1 MVLPG
6 PKVRAEQR
14 FLGSP
19 LFPNN
24 WPIREFVGNIS
35 LIWPNF
41 SADVTD
47 HVLVE
52 LMLMLANRGPFVAR
66 LTLFKPSLAT
76 ELIPKSLTM

>member
-1 MVLPG
+1 MFQPR

-14 FLGSP
+14 FLGNAV
-19 LFPNN
+19 FPDN
-24 WPIREFVGNIS
+24 WPIRDFVADIS

-52 LMLMLANRGPFVAR
+52 LMLIRANFGPFAASWAISKR
-66 LTLFKPSLAT
+66 SA
-76 ELIPKSLTM
+76 